1 MLSDKDVR
9 GFEPPATGNA
19 IHYDGGGGVPG
30 FGLRITAND
39 VRAFVL
45 SYRSKGIARRYTIG
59 RYPVW
64 SVAAAR
70 KRAAVL
76 RRAVDTGEDPVQD

>member
-19 IHYDGGGGVPG
+19 IHYDGGGGPG

-45 SYRSKGIARRYTIG
+45 SYRATGIAWRTRSDAIPSGVSRRRGNG
-59 RYPVW
+59 RQY
-64 SVAAAR
+64 
-70 KRAAVL
+70 
-76 RRAVDTGEDPVQD
+76 

>member
-1 MLSDKDVR
+1 MQMLTDKNVR

-39 VRAFVL
+39 VRAFV
-45 SYRSKGIARRYTIG
+45 RSCCRTV
-59 RYPVW
+59 P
-64 SVAAAR
+64 
-70 KRAAVL
+70 RA
-76 RRAVDTGEDPVQD
+76 